1 MTEFTPYSALIGG
14 ILIGLAALALML
26 LSGKI
31 AGISGILTQLMNQ
44 FPIQL
49 SWQVYFVLGLIIGP
63 VLASP
68 LGFTLPQSIDLSW
81 AAVIIGGFLVG
92 FGSRYGSGCTSG
104 HGICGIG
111 RFSKRSIAAT
121 VTFMA
126 SAIVTVFIIRHVI
139 GA

>member
-14 ILIGLAALALML
+14 ILIGLAALSLML
-26 LSGKI
+26 LTGKI
-31 AGISGILTQLMNQ
+31 AGISGIFSQLISQ
-44 FPIQL
+44 LPIKL
-49 SWQVYFVLGLIIGP
+49 SWHVYFILGLIIGP
-63 VLASP
+63 VFASP
-68 LGFTLPQSIDLSW
+68 LGFTLPQTIDLSW
-81 AAVIIGGFLVG
+81 TAIIIGGFLVG

-121 VTFMA
+121 VTFMT